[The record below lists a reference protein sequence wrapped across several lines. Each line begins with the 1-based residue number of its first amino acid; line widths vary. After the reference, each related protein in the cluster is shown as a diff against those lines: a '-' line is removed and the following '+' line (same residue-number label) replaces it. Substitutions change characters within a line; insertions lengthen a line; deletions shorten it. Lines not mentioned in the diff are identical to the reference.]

1 MANIASRSETLPP
14 SLICFFQPGRFLAKR
29 SALQGGRA
37 GPHGMALSDD
47 FRRGRLGPQWAFYDP
62 APDESHRLT
71 FGDGVMTLQGKGTSP
86 RDSSPLG
93 IIAGDLAY
101 QFEVEMEVEPGAQGG
116 AVLFYNDRLYAGV
129 GSNGEQFV
137 MHRYG
142 LERPGKLAP
151 STKGGKLY
159 VEFDRKD
166 DDVFEDVWLAGPAEK
181 VFDGFIELK

>member
-1 MANIASRSETLPP
+1 MVAQA
-14 SLICFFQPGRFLAKR
+14 
-29 SALQGGRA
+29 
-37 GPHGMALSDD
+37 
-47 FRRGRLGPQWAFYDP
+47 RLG
-62 APDESHRLT
+62 

-142 LERPGKLAP
+142 LERSVRKPVEMGRRVRLAVTNDRHIVTFHWSVDGK
-151 STKGGKLY
+151 GW
-159 VEFDRKD
+159 R
-166 DDVFEDVWLAGPAEK
+166 
-181 VFDGFIELK
+181 